1 MTTDAAQHVIGLYE
15 RHADAWARERGDRL
29 VVEKGWLD
37 RFTALL
43 PDTAAVIDLGC
54 GTGMPIA
61 GHLVA
66 QGFRVTGIDSSPAMI
81 DMARARFPGHEWQ
94 VGDMRT
100 SPPRRRFDGIL
111 AWDSFFHLCP
121 ADQRRMFPIF
131 GRLAAPGAALM
142 FTSGPTA
149 DVRIGS
155 FAGEPLYHASLD
167 SEEYR
172 TLLRDNGFEVLAYR
186 AEDPDCGLHT
196 IWLARRT

>member
-1 MTTDAAQHVIGLYE
+1 MTTDAEQHVIGLYE
-15 RHADAWARERGDRL
+15 RHADEWARQRGDRL
-29 VVEKGWLD
+29 VLEKGWLE

-66 QGFRVTGIDSSPAMI
+66 RGFRVTGVDSSAAMI
-81 DMARARFPGHEWQ
+81 GMARARFPDQEWH

-100 SPPRRRFDGIL
+100 SAPRQQFDGIL

-142 FTSGPTA
+142 FTSGPVA

-155 FAGEPLYHASLD
+155 FEGEPLYHASLD
-167 SEEYR
+167 GEEYR
-172 TLLRDNGFEVLAYR
+172 ALLRDNGFEVLDYR